1 MKTLHHNE
9 GLKMKKP
16 RLHEITTIPIKQ
28 LHSQFDNTENATTK
42 STTVD
47 EWLDIF
53 PQAAIFTGFDDIL
66 FDYVI
71 TIVYRKHENISTKSI
86 TKFGVST
93 YENMQLTHRSRFW
106 PSCENL
112 ELKYQKSKV
121 RRSLAISNLKN
132 SNKLLNHAGD
142 LPELPN
148 FDETHAGTFASN
160 MNLLSGKLPIEFGK
174 QLLQLG
180 LLQEHSLN
188 SYGMDV
194 VYNNTSSSQEIV
206 DENNKLVFLLGEQLD
221 HLFDP
226 LLEYSPE
233 TMNFIYTPQQTQVP
247 QTKLITSIVNELVTV
262 QTNFTSK
269 LVDLLQNL
277 ITPLRAN
284 VLDSSDG
291 ITRVNQVFPPTID
304 EITRINCIL
313 NESLLKAK
321 SINYL
326 EVLRAV
332 ANILPYF
339 YKPFVRHEAN
349 LKGFYLRLRKF
360 ATSSILAIA
369 KKEYSVREID
379 SIVTGSLLELP
390 RLKLILKRL
399 YDAIESEKLKLKN
412 FENFDD
418 DETMINKYYTA
429 AMEVIDAFGGHD
441 EQVDLKQR
449 IFTPTGKILTE
460 LATNWPAELHYGWLS
475 RKVVGIFQL
484 ERSLVVIF
492 NDYLLFLNIID
503 NNGYMEELH
512 LKKISVSDA
521 LMHSLVNEKP
531 LPNLS
536 CFPAMEVS
544 SWCNINEVIATTFVA
559 PTDDSPKDD
568 FIRFLSTS
576 STGFQSLSA
585 IKQFSKTYHVENNK
599 SKTIIEL
606 INKARLLYKCSPF
619 HLFKANDRHLN
630 IYYTAH
636 EDKVY
641 ENEVSQSPF
650 VLFLNMKLDVPRYF
664 ETCPNLQLLL
674 QASFVG
680 DDKIQITG
688 YNKPSQEQINEFVRP
703 NEFLDFLK
711 HKVFNCFNGIFLTYN
726 KITRCLIK
734 GNSAQLK
741 FVIDDN
747 ATSRSEATT
756 LDEVKF
762 TPKQTY
768 KHDKSFSEPITVV
781 NVPLENKVDPP
792 LRRRKSICGLLK
804 KHTED
809 NAVVISEPTLKRDIT
824 NTFIPRGDEN
834 EYTNTLKPIPT
845 LHRVVQDTTSESI
858 MHYEIESPD
867 DRTTITTS
875 APSVDALP
883 NFQFPVVNDP
893 VIVPKSAST
902 IKRIATIDSNRI
914 HLEKRSGK
922 IKHGTNYKLLPI
934 GENKSDSSPNWE
946 SISISRES
954 SIRTNEP
961 PRKKLDE
968 EVANRV
974 VDVSNLFKTK
984 KIDRYPAK
992 RPDSIP
998 KIIRTTKS
1006 ANRAF
1011 SKTMFAPPPPPR
1023 PLKPQQITRDES
1035 AVSITVSEMTNEFSQ
1050 FIDNEFGN
1058 EPVPKLSKPLLP
1070 HNTSAITL
1078 TSSSEDEEFF
1088 SPNEEPN
1095 HIRVPS
1101 QSESSEATIT
1111 STRQKNFANKQPL
1124 LSEDSVTQLCAYLEK
1139 SVDFGVFEI

>member
-1 MKTLHHNE
+1 MKTHHYNE
-9 GLKMKKP
+9 GLKMKNP
-16 RLHEITTIPIKQ
+16 RLSEITTIPIRQ

-71 TIVYRKHENISTKSI
+71 TIVHRNHENISTKSI

-112 ELKYQKSKV
+112 DLKYQQSRV

-132 SNKLLNHAGD
+132 SNKLLNHHGN

-148 FDETHAGTFASN
+148 FDETHAGCLASN
-160 MNLLSGKLPIEFGK
+160 MNLLSGKSPIEFGEK
-174 QLLQLG
+174 MLQLG
-180 LLQEHSLN
+180 LLQDHSLN
-188 SYGMDV
+188 SYAMDV
-194 VYNNTSSSQEIV
+194 IYNTTSE
-206 DENNKLVFLLGEQLD
+206 ENNQLVFLLGEQLD

-233 TMNFIYTPQQTQVP
+233 TMNFVYTPQPTKVP
-247 QTKLITSIVNELVTV
+247 QSKLITSIVNELVTV
-262 QTNFTSK
+262 QTNYTTK

-284 VLDSSDG
+284 MLNSPDG
-291 ITRVNQVFPPTID
+291 ITRVNHVFPPTID

-321 SINYL
+321 SVNYL
-326 EVLRAV
+326 EVLRVV

-339 YKPFVRHEAN
+339 YKPYVRHEAN
-349 LKGFYLRLRKF
+349 LKGFYSRLCKF
-360 ATSSILAIA
+360 GATT
-369 KKEYSVREID
+369 KYSVREID

-412 FENFDD
+412 FENLDE
-418 DETMINKYYTA
+418 DETMVDNYYTA
-429 AMEVIDAFGGHD
+429 AMEVIDAFGGQD
-441 EQVDLKQR
+441 EHVDLKQR

-475 RKVVGIFQL
+475 RKVVGIFKLQHT
-484 ERSLVVIF
+484 LVVIF
-492 NDYLLFLNIID
+492 NDYLLFINIID
-503 NNGYMEELH
+503 NNGYLQESH

-521 LMHSLVNEKP
+521 LMHSLMNEKP

-544 SWCNINEVIATTFVA
+544 AWCNINEVLATSFVGPENA
-559 PTDDSPKDD
+559 D
-568 FIRFLSTS
+568 FIRFLCTS
-576 STGFQSLSA
+576 SSGFHSMSG
-585 IKQFSKTYHVENNK
+585 IPHFSKTFHCENATPN
-599 SKTIIEL
+599 TIIDL
-606 INKARLLYKCSPF
+606 ITKARLLHKFSPF
-619 HLFKANDRHLN
+619 HLFKADDRYLN

-641 ENEVSQSPF
+641 ESEISQSPF

-664 ETCPNLQLLL
+664 ETRPDLQLIL

-680 DDKIQITG
+680 EDKIQITG
-688 YNKPSQEQINEFVRP
+688 YNKPSQEQINEFVRA
-703 NEFLDFLK
+703 NEFSDFLK
-711 HKVFNCFNGIFLTYN
+711 HKVFNCFNTIFSTYN

-734 GNSAQLK
+734 ANADQLK
-741 FVIDDN
+741 FVVDDDVP
-747 ATSRSEATT
+747 SRSEATT

-762 TPKQTY
+762 TPK
-768 KHDKSFSEPITVV
+768 HDKYPSEPITIV
-781 NVPLENKVDPP
+781 NTPLDNKVSPP
-792 LRRRKSICGLLK
+792 IRRRRSICDILK
-804 KHTED
+804 KGTPD
-809 NAVVISEPTLKRDIT
+809 TTLKRDIS
-824 NTFIPRGDEN
+824 NTFIPRGDKI
-834 EYTNTLKPIPT
+834 EYTNTLNPIPT
-845 LHRVVQDTTSESI
+845 LRRVAQDTTV

-875 APSVDALP
+875 APSVDVSP

-893 VIVPKSAST
+893 VIPKSAST

-914 HLEKRSGK
+914 HLEKRSGN
-922 IKHGTNYKLLPI
+922 TSNYKLLPI
-934 GENKSDSSPNWE
+934 GKNKFDSSPNWE

-954 SIRTNEP
+954 SIRTNEQP
-961 PRKKLDE
+961 PKKFDE

-974 VDVSNLFKTK
+974 VDVSNLFKSK
-984 KIDRYPAK
+984 KIERYPSK
-992 RPDSIP
+992 KPDDSNP
-998 KIIRTTKS
+998 KTIRTTKPTI
-1006 ANRAF
+1006 RAF
-1011 SKTMFAPPPPPR
+1011 SKKVFAPPP
-1023 PLKPQQITRDES
+1023 QITRDDS
-1035 AVSITVSEMTNEFSQ
+1035 AVSMTVSEMTNEFSH
-1050 FIDNEFGN
+1050 FIDTEFGN
-1058 EPVPKLSKPLLP
+1058 AAPPPAP
-1070 HNTSAITL
+1070 CNTSAITL
-1078 TSSSEDEEFF
+1078 TSSSDDEEFF

-1111 STRQKNFANKQPL
+1111 STRHKQPL
-1124 LSEDSVTQLCAYLEK
+1124 VNDDSVTRLCAYLEK

>member
-1 MKTLHHNE
+1 
-9 GLKMKKP
+9 MKKP

-160 MNLLSGKLPIEFGK
+160 MNLLSGKSPIEFGK

-284 VLDSSDG
+284 VLDSPDG

-349 LKGFYLRLRKF
+349 LKGFYSRLRKF

-412 FENFDD
+412 FENFDE
-418 DETMINKYYTA
+418 DETMVNKYYTA

-503 NNGYMEELH
+503 NNGYMEESH

-559 PTDDSPKDD
+559 PTDDNPKDD

-619 HLFKANDRHLN
+619 HLFKANDRHLS

-641 ENEVSQSPF
+641 ENEISQSPF

-703 NEFLDFLK
+703 NEFSDFLK
-711 HKVFNCFNGIFLTYN
+711 HKVFNCFNGIFSTYN

-768 KHDKSFSEPITVV
+768 KHDK
-781 NVPLENKVDPP
+781 
-792 LRRRKSICGLLK
+792 RKSICGLLK

-845 LHRVVQDTTSESI
+845 LHRVVQDTTSEST

-875 APSVDALP
+875 APSVDASP

-968 EVANRV
+968 EVANQQQNQPIELSR
-974 VDVSNLFKTK
+974 
-984 KIDRYPAK
+984 K
-992 RPDSIP
+992 RCLHH
-998 KIIRTTKS
+998 
-1006 ANRAF
+1006 
-1011 SKTMFAPPPPPR
+1011 PPP

-1058 EPVPKLSKPLLP
+1058 EPVPKLSKPSLP